1 MCRSRY
7 LNDIKEMKTLN
18 EEQLFE
24 NLGQIFNDLEEDG
37 YHQHM
42 YDFGK
47 LMYDELIERGDIP
60 DWEVENSIR
69 QNRDDNGHLY
79 YAGIYNLYAEGEKAL
94 HSVLPDLIKVLE
106 NQEEG
111 DLVLEETA
119 TALIKIGTSEVV
131 QEVEKI
137 ALLESTCFYS
147 IV

>member
-1 MCRSRY
+1 MV
-7 LNDIKEMKTLN
+7 LAPL
-18 EEQLFE
+18 
-24 NLGQIFNDLEEDG
+24 
-37 YHQHM
+37 
-42 YDFGK
+42 
-47 LMYDELIERGDIP
+47 
-60 DWEVENSIR
+60 
-69 QNRDDNGHLY
+69 
-79 YAGIYNLYAEGEKAL
+79 AGIYNLYAEGEKAL